1 MASKATLP
9 LAQAEAT
16 KTVSGYAIQFLGFI
30 PVPKDDLRR
39 QISVAEKILELE
51 SSDEPKPEIIAE
63 LLAMSHE
70 PNIRAQSLNKR
81 FPVSEANAMLGDAA
95 GADDGEEGD
104 PEGSE

>member
-51 SSDEPKPEIIAE
+51 SSDEPK
-63 LLAMSHE
+63 
-70 PNIRAQSLNKR
+70 R
-81 FPVSEANAMLGDAA
+81 
-95 GADDGEEGD
+95 
-104 PEGSE
+104 